1 MKRIPRTIRAI
12 IVAYLGLLVVALL
25 WVPWA
30 RESSTTR
37 VADMGYSVDIPAAS
51 GYRFILSAVG
61 HIQYGQIGLEIS
73 VLTVIAG
80 LTCFV
85 VTLLGKRRVQS

>member
-1 MKRIPRTIRAI
+1 
-12 IVAYLGLLVVALL
+12 
-25 WVPWA
+25 
-30 RESSTTR
+30 
-37 VADMGYSVDIPAAS
+37 MGYSVDIPAAS